1 MMLPIVF
8 SAVIPMLL
16 FEQVVRQ
23 PNSLLSVVLSLTPIF
38 GPILM
43 FARIAVQMPPWWQIV
58 VSLVLLIGTI
68 LGMVW
73 LAAKIYRVG
82 VLMYGKPPTLP
93 ELVRWLKYS

>member
-1 MMLPIVF
+1 
-8 SAVIPMLL
+8 MLL

-58 VSLVLLIGTI
+58 VSLVLLVGTI
-68 LGMVW
+68 LGHGLVRRQD
-73 LAAKIYRVG
+73 LSRRRADVRQTADAARVG
-82 VLMYGKPPTLP
+82 TLA
-93 ELVRWLKYS
+93 EVQLVIILVKG